1 MLIFLYFPM
10 ILIFKVIFLIVRNDY
25 KNKIWINN
33 LYGTLLWLIFF

>member
-1 MLIFLYFPM
+1 MLSFVVVF
-10 ILIFKVIFLIVRNDY
+10 ILLIYKVIFLVCGVGV